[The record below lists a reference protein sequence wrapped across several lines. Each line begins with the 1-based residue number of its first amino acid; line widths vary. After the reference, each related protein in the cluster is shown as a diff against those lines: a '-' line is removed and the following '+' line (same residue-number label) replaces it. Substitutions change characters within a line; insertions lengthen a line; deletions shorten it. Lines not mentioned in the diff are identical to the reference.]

1 MLFVILM
8 LSSFSAFSA
17 VPVQYGWSPPAF
29 SELFQSQNTDQVP
42 FFKSKNSHFA
52 SGYASY
58 DKLLESA
65 TLRENGESF
74 YLAKDHKKLALRF
87 LPTITAF
94 DLSKTWIEKY
104 TKKRVVAKPDMNL
117 IDVILNY
124 QTDPYDRG
132 LVMTLQSTTLQNVP
146 QAKYKKLALIKAGT
160 KLIPIRFENG
170 FVQVLYQKK
179 YGYIDMNL
187 TMSKFDFAKF
197 IYSVQSEQ
205 KNWEA
210 VSQREFDQI
219 VTSSNVKNSNKKYI
233 QMNAIQGLIVDE
245 TLALSHTE
253 NLHYP
258 MWSQFHIHKEKTR
271 PWIQSKI
278 KGHGLVWW
286 QKNEIAL
293 ANSQNISIDELLKK
307 EIYSVSFQAGN
318 PKKAIAS
325 ISSGV
330 FMTDDGQTWK
340 PLNQFKGFVG
350 PVYYFNDHY
359 IFVGNYRS
367 QNGGKTFDQYI
378 QIDKISQAIRSLGFE
393 VKKVKLSR
401 IKVQKPYNV
410 VIDLDIGYRTLR
422 MKSPLFA
429 QDWKLQKY

>member
-1 MLFVILM
+1 M
-8 LSSFSAFSA
+8 LSNFSAFSA

-42 FFKSKNSHFA
+42 FFKSKNSAFA

-58 DKLLESA
+58 DKLLETA

-87 LPTITAF
+87 LPTVTAF

-117 IDVILNY
+117 VDVILNY

-132 LVMTLQSTTLQNVP
+132 LVMTLQSAPLQNTP
-146 QAKYKKLALIKAGT
+146 QARSKKITQIKAGT

-187 TMSKFDFAKF
+187 TISKFDFAKF
-197 IYSVQSEQ
+197 IYSVGSQQ

-210 VSQREFDQI
+210 VSQREFDQM
-219 VTSSNVKNSNKKYI
+219 VTTQTMNNMTKKYI

-253 NLHYP
+253 NVHYP
-258 MWSQFHIHKEKTR
+258 MWSQFHVRKEKTR
-271 PWIQSKI
+271 PWIQSQI
-278 KGHGLVWW
+278 KGHGFVWW
-286 QKNEIAL
+286 QKNETAL
-293 ANSQNISIDELLKK
+293 ANSQNISIDDLLKK

-330 FMTDDGQTWK
+330 FMTEDGQSWK
-340 PLNQFKGFVG
+340 PIHQFKGFVG

-378 QIDKISQAIRSLGFE
+378 QIDKISQAIRNLGFE
-393 VKKVKLSR
+393 VKKVKISR

-410 VIDLDIGYRTLR
+410 IIDLDIGHRTLR

-429 QDWKLQKY
+429 QDWKIQKY

>member
-29 SELFQSQNTDQVP
+29 SELFQSQITDQVP
-42 FFKSKNSHFA
+42 FFKSKNSQFA

-58 DKLLESA
+58 EKLLETA
-65 TLRENGESF
+65 TLHENGESF
-74 YLAKDHKKLALRF
+74 YLAKDHKKLSLRF
-87 LPTITAF
+87 LPTVTAF

-104 TKKRVVAKPDMNL
+104 TKKRVQAKPEMNRV
-117 IDVILNY
+117 DVILNY

-132 LVMTLQSTTLQNVP
+132 LVMTLQDTVLHQLP
-146 QAKYKKLALIKAGT
+146 QAPSKKTGQIKAGT

-170 FVQVLYQKK
+170 FVKVLYQKK
-179 YGYIDMNL
+179 YGYIDMNH
-187 TMSKFDFAKF
+187 TISKFDFAQF
-197 IYSVQSEQ
+197 IYSVQSAD

-219 VTSSNVKNSNKKYI
+219 VTVPTAKNSLKKYV

-245 TLALSHTE
+245 TLAFSHTL
-253 NLHYP
+253 NVHYP
-258 MWSQFHIHKEKTR
+258 MWSKFHIRKEKTR
-271 PWIQSKI
+271 PWIQSRI

-307 EIYSVSFQAGN
+307 EIYSVSFQDGN

-325 ISSGV
+325 ISTGV
-330 FMTDDGQTWK
+330 FITDDGQTWK

-350 PVYYFNDHY
+350 PVHYFNDHY

-378 QIDKISQAIRSLGFE
+378 QIDKISQAIRNLGFE

-410 VIDLDIGYRTLR
+410 MIDLDIGYRTVR

-429 QDWKLQKY
+429 QDWKIQKY

>member
-1 MLFVILM
+1 M

-29 SELFQSQNTDQVP
+29 SEIFQSQNTDQVP

-74 YLAKDHKKLALRF
+74 YLAKDHKKLALHF
-87 LPTITAF
+87 LPTVTAF

-104 TKKRVVAKPDMNL
+104 TRKRIKAKPEMNL
-117 IDVILNY
+117 VDIILNY

-132 LVMTLQSTTLQNVP
+132 LVMTLQSTALQQLP
-146 QAKYKKLALIKAGT
+146 QAQSKKIALIKAGT
-160 KLIPIRFENG
+160 KLIPIRFEN
-170 FVQVLYQKK
+170 VYVKVLYQKK
-179 YGYIDMNL
+179 YGYIDMNQ
-187 TMSKFDFAKF
+187 TISKFDFAKF
-197 IYSVQSEQ
+197 IYSVQSIE

-210 VSQREFDQI
+210 VSQREFDQM
-219 VTSSNVKNSNKKYI
+219 VTAVTASHPTKKYI
-233 QMNAIQGLIVDE
+233 QMTAIQGIIVDE

-258 MWSQFHIHKEKTR
+258 LWSQFHVRKEKTR
-271 PWIQSKI
+271 PWIQSQI

-286 QKNEIAL
+286 QKNETAL

-307 EIYSVSFQAGN
+307 EVYSVSFQSDN
-318 PKKAIAS
+318 PKKALAS
-325 ISSGV
+325 ISTGV
-330 FMTDDGQTWK
+330 YITEDGQVWK
-340 PLNQFKGFVG
+340 PIPQFKGFVG

-359 IFVGNYRS
+359 LFVGNYRS
-367 QNGGKTFDQYI
+367 QNGGKSFEQYI
-378 QIDKISQAIRSLGFE
+378 QIDKISQAIKNIGME
-393 VKKVKLSR
+393 VRKVKISR

-410 VIDLDIGYRTLR
+410 LIDLDLGYRTIR

-429 QDWKLQKY
+429 QDWKIQKY